1 MLIYLSGLDEALNI
15 DFQRAVDRIAGV
27 PICALLSGIE
37 RLRRALFAS
46 PVFAA
51 QPKRILI
58 VLLSEMGSLVL
69 AQAMF
74 AKLKQKY
81 PDAEL
86 HILMFKKNREV
97 LDLLDVMPREHVIT
111 LNDKSLGQFVP
122 DILRAIKMMRSL
134 KFDVVID
141 CELFT
146 RVSSIFAYLS
156 GAPKRVGFH
165 SHTQEGLYRGDFI
178 THPVMYNPYRHLSQ
192 QFLTMVEAIESSGTP
207 IAKGEAVE
215 LSAPPLLQF
224 AEGELQQVGEKLH
237 ADFPVLRGKR
247 LLLVYPDG
255 GLLPIRAW
263 PPEYYKQ
270 LCSALL
276 QEGYAVALIGLPDAK
291 PLAQEIVAHCA
302 HPHCIDL
309 TGYTKSVRHL
319 LAIFSHAALLITND
333 GGPGQFSAL
342 TRLPTLVFF
351 GPETPALYSP
361 LAPNI
366 HCLYTALS
374 CSPCLTAYN
383 HRNSP
388 CDGNNQCLKL
398 ITPEQV
404 LGRARELLNAGSA
417 A

>member
-1 MLIYLSGLDEALNI
+1 MNI
-15 DFQRAVDRIAGV
+15 NFQRAVDRIAGV
-27 PICALLSGIE
+27 PICKLLSWFE
-37 RLRRALFAS
+37 RLRGGLFGS
-46 PVFAA
+46 RRLDGP
-51 QPKRILI
+51 PKRILI
-58 VLLSEMGSLVL
+58 ILLSEMGSLVL
-69 AQAMF
+69 AEPMF
-74 AKLKQKY
+74 ARLRAQY
-81 PDAEL
+81 PGATL

-97 LDLLDVMPREHVIT
+97 LDLLNVMPRDHVIT
-111 LNDKSLGQFVP
+111 LNDKSLGEFVS
-122 DILRAIKMMRSL
+122 DILHALRTMRGL

-141 CELFT
+141 CELFS
-146 RVSSIFAYLS
+146 RVSSIFSYLS
-156 GAPKRVGFH
+156 GAPLRVGFH
-165 SHTQEGLYRGDFI
+165 PHTQEGLYRGDFI

-192 QFLTMVEAIESSGTP
+192 QFLTMVAAIESSGTP
-207 IAKGEAVE
+207 IAKGVAAE

-224 AEGELQQVGEKLH
+224 EPGELAQVKEKLH
-237 ADFPVLRGKR
+237 ADFPMLVGKK
-247 LLLVYPDG
+247 LVLVYPDG
-255 GLLPIRAW
+255 GILPIRAW

-270 LCSALL
+270 LCADLL
-276 QEGYAVALIGLPDAK
+276 RDGCAVALIGLPEAK
-291 PLAQEIVAHCA
+291 PLAQQIVAHCA
-302 HPHCIDL
+302 HTDCIDL

-319 LAIFSHAALLITND
+319 LAIFNHADLLVTND

-383 HRNSP
+383 HRNSA

-398 ITPEQV
+398 ITPQQV
-404 LGRARELLNAGSA
+404 LARARELLAAGPA